1 MFELASLIQKRGLR
15 PRGINLYSSE
25 WAKNKSN
32 LLFFRTSAE
41 YMVLHMLA
49 PPPAIARLLIL
60 SDRQWWAPRHHKSTS
75 CFLKKTKSPG
85 NTKDYFLISLT
96 LRTPH
101 WAYGSRRA
109 KGQGTDV
116 CWIVKTSQKATSLK
130 VKSGFKILK
139 RLISLEMS
147 RLSLTGCSGGTL

>member
-1 MFELASLIQKRGLR
+1 
-15 PRGINLYSSE
+15 
-25 WAKNKSN
+25 
-32 LLFFRTSAE
+32 
-41 YMVLHMLA
+41 MVLHILA
-49 PPPAIARLLIL
+49 PRHHKSTSCFLKKTK
-60 SDRQWWAPRHHKSTS
+60 SHHKSTS

-109 KGQGTDV
+109 KGQGADV

-139 RLISLEMS
+139 RLISKEMS